1 LKENNVRINHLL
13 FGFCLGAV
21 ISYVLLTSPYT
32 SHESAYMLVIFNFL
46 YVSLT
51 FPLNGKLT
59 TKLLVLLMGNVVGL
73 FWNNL
78 FSLFASV
85 AANYVGEVFNIL
97 YIILNPLLNLI
108 WIVSFWSTSLAVV
121 TNFKDTKAEV
131 QT

>member
-1 LKENNVRINHLL
+1 MF

-32 SHESAYMLVIFNFL
+32 SHESAYMLIIFNFL

-73 FWNNL
+73 LWNNL

-121 TNFKDTKAEV
+121 TNSKNTKAEV

>member
-1 LKENNVRINHLL
+1 LKENDVRINHMF

-32 SHESAYMLVIFNFL
+32 SHESAYMLIIFNFL

-73 FWNNL
+73 LWNNL

-121 TNFKDTKAEV
+121 TNSKNTKAEV